1 MSRYLHP
8 TNSDTPAF
16 PARSVGSAKETGA
29 QESGRITRIYGSD
42 GVGSRELILPAGCW
56 APHEN
61 GRAFHIAKS
70 HR

>member
-8 TNSDTPAF
+8 TNSHTPAF

-42 GVGSRELILPAGCW
+42 GVGS
-56 APHEN
+56 
-61 GRAFHIAKS
+61 
-70 HR
+70 